1 MQRHLLNPEVHNKD
15 VLFTGKAELNPIV
28 AQRENSRERLTVAL
42 GMSGNRI
49 HSLQRSVKTLLT
61 IAGNERVAGMS

>member
-1 MQRHLLNPEVHNKD
+1 MQWHLLNPEAHKKD

-28 AQRENSRERLTVAL
+28 AELEDSRARLTVAL
-42 GMSGNRI
+42 GMGGNLI

-61 IAGNERVAGMS
+61 VAGNERVC